1 MGGAKVVVYG
11 LSTEGYAIASQMA
24 IKGADVYIID
34 ESTPSAI
41 SLKAEIA
48 KTYPNV
54 SSLKEDE
61 PLLAMEPIDVAI
73 SKAQY
78 LFFLLAMEPIDVAI
92 SKAQYLFFTPRIRK
106 TGQDIKTEIHSKFKD
121 AVTSMKKNSSVIFTL
136 PTGFGGNNE
145 NISLLEHVTGLETG
159 KHISYFYYPLEDLK
173 EPPKIIGSFN
183 GKEDSTLAELLTVGK
198 KEKKFVAISSSEHFH
213 AIDVLSRFSS
223 LCSVLEVCKYAQDD
237 ITKND
242 LSSDDFQEIF
252 LDNMVS
258 GLFDLKSLGS
268 SFEGAN
274 SLMYLI
280 NGSVKGIDGYIKRL
294 IDEIRSTLKKN
305 DLKASR
311 TKIALSWT
319 LDQHA
324 MRGDKIEMLQNLT
337 SRLRDYIGDVE
348 AYEDPNF
355 DLFHS
360 DKTTI
365 VVACSK
371 SDFDNIEKTKQDS
384 DLIIVK
390 ANPLCETINNSIN

>member
-61 PLLAMEPIDVAI
+61 PLL
-73 SKAQY
+73 S
-78 LFFLLAMEPIDVAI
+78 MEPIDVAI

-121 AVTSMKKNSSVIFTL
+121 AITSLKKNSSVIFTL

-145 NISLLEHVTGLETG
+145 NISLLEHVTGFEIG
-159 KHISYFYYPLEDLK
+159 KHVSYYYYPLEDLR
-173 EPPKIIGSFN
+173 EEPKIIGSFN
-183 GKEDSTLAELLTVGK
+183 GKEDSTLSELLSINK
-198 KEKKFVAISSSEHFH
+198 KKKNFVAISSSEHFH

-223 LCSVLEVCKYAQDD
+223 LCSILEVCKYAQDE

-242 LSSDDFQEIF
+242 LSSDDFQQIF

-274 SLMYLI
+274 TLMYLI

-294 IDEIRSTLKKN
+294 IDEIRLTLKKN

-311 TKIALSWT
+311 TKIALYWT

-348 AYEDPNF
+348 SYEDLNF
-355 DLFHS
+355 DLFHN

-371 SDFDNIEKTKQDS
+371 LDFDNIKKNKQDS

-390 ANPLCETINNSIN
+390 ANPLCETIQNSIN

>member
-1 MGGAKVVVYG
+1 MGGTKVVVYG

-61 PLLAMEPIDVAI
+61 PLL
-73 SKAQY
+73 S
-78 LFFLLAMEPIDVAI
+78 MEPIDVAI

-121 AVTSMKKNSSVIFTL
+121 AVTSLKKNSSVIFTL

-145 NISLLEHVTGLETG
+145 NISLLEHVTGLQIG
-159 KHISYFYYPLEDLK
+159 KHISYYYYPLEDLK
-173 EPPKIIGSFN
+173 EEPKIIGSFN
-183 GKEDSTLAELLTVGK
+183 GKEDSILSELLTVSK

-213 AIDVLSRFSS
+213 AIEVLSRFSS
-223 LCSVLEVCKYAQDD
+223 LCSVLEVCKYAQDEV
-237 ITKND
+237 TKKD
-242 LSSDDFQEIF
+242 LSSDDFQKTF
-252 LDNMVS
+252 LDNMTS

-280 NGSVKGIDGYIKRL
+280 NGSVKGIDSYIKRL
-294 IDEIRSTLKKN
+294 IDEIRLTLKKN

-319 LDQHA
+319 LDQYA

-348 AYEDPNF
+348 AYEDLNF

-360 DKTTI
+360 NKTTI

-371 SDFDNIEKTKQDS
+371 SDFDNIEKNKQDS
-384 DLIIVK
+384 DLIMVK
-390 ANPLCETINNSIN
+390 ANPLCEITQNSIN

>member
-1 MGGAKVVVYG
+1 MSGSKVVVYG

-24 IKGADVYIID
+24 MKGADVYIVD
-34 ESTPSAI
+34 ESNPSAI

-48 KTYPNV
+48 KIYPNV
-54 SSLKEDE
+54 TSLMEDE
-61 PLLAMEPIDVAI
+61 P
-73 SKAQY
+73 
-78 LFFLLAMEPIDVAI
+78 LLAMEPIDVAI

-121 AVTSMKKNSSVIFTL
+121 ATNSLKKNSSIIYTL

-145 NISLLEHVTGLETG
+145 NISLLEHITGLEIG
-159 KHISYFYYPLEDLK
+159 KQISYFYYPLEDLDNQ
-173 EPPKIIGSFN
+173 PKIIGSLN
-183 GKEDSTLAELLTVGK
+183 GKADPKLAELLSTGK

-213 AIDVLSRFSS
+213 AINVLSRFSS
-223 LCSVLEVCKYAQDD
+223 LCSILEVCKYAQDD
-237 ITKND
+237 ITRKD

-252 LDNMVS
+252 LDDMVT
-258 GLFDLKSLGS
+258 GLHDLKSLGS

-274 SLMYLI
+274 TLMYLI

-311 TKIALSWT
+311 TKIAISWT

-348 AYEDPNF
+348 AYEDPHL

-371 SDFDNIEKTKQDS
+371 LDFENIDKNKKDS
-384 DLIIVK
+384 NLIIVK
-390 ANPLCETINNSIN
+390 ANPICETIQ

>member
-1 MGGAKVVVYG
+1 MYMVKTRVVVYG
-11 LSTEGYAIASQMA
+11 LSTEGYAVASQMA

-73 SKAQY
+73 SKAH
-78 LFFLLAMEPIDVAI
+78 
-92 SKAQYLFFTPRIRK
+92 YLFFTPRIRK
-106 TGQDIKTEIHSKFKD
+106 TGQDIKTEINSKFKD
-121 AVTSMKKNSSVIFTL
+121 AVTPLKKNSSVVYAL

-145 NISLLEHVTGLETG
+145 NISLLEHMTGLEVG
-159 KHISYFYYPLEDLK
+159 KQISYFYYPLADAARE
-173 EPPKIIGSFN
+173 PKIIGSFN
-183 GKEDSTLAELLTVGK
+183 GKEDRRLSELLTRK
-198 KEKKFVAISSSEHFH
+198 KEKKFTAIPSSEHFH
-213 AIDVLSRFSS
+213 AINTLSNFAS
-223 LCSVLEVCKYAQDD
+223 LCSVLEVCKFARDE
-237 ITKND
+237 ITKDD
-242 LSSDDFQEIF
+242 LSSDGLQDIF
-252 LDNMVS
+252 LDSMVS

-274 SLMYLI
+274 HLMYLI
-280 NGSVKGIDGYIKRL
+280 NGSIKGIDGYIKRL

-305 DLKASR
+305 ELKASR
-311 TKIALSWT
+311 TKIAISWT
-319 LDQHA
+319 FDQHE
-324 MRGDKIEMLQNLT
+324 MRSDKTEMLQSL
-337 SRLRDYIGDVE
+337 SLRLRDYIGDVE
-348 AYEDPNF
+348 SFGDPNF

-371 SDFDNIEKTKQDS
+371 LDYEKITKSERYS

-390 ANPLCETINNSIN
+390 ANPLCETVQ

>member
-1 MGGAKVVVYG
+1 
-11 LSTEGYAIASQMA
+11 MA

-78 LFFLLAMEPIDVAI
+78 LFF
-92 SKAQYLFFTPRIRK
+92 TPRIRK

-121 AVTSMKKNSSVIFTL
+121 ATISLKKNSSVIFTL

-145 NISLLEHVTGLETG
+145 NISLLEHVTGFQAG
-159 KHISYFYYPLEDLK
+159 KNISYFYYPLEDLNQR
-173 EPPKIIGSFN
+173 PKIIGSFN
-183 GKEDSTLAELLTVGK
+183 GKEDPVLFDLLDTNK
-198 KEKKFVAISSSEHFH
+198 KETKFVAISSSEHFH
-213 AIDVLSRFSS
+213 AIDILSRFSS
-223 LCSVLEVCKYAQDD
+223 LCSVLEVCKYAKDE

-242 LSSDDFQEIF
+242 LSSSNFQEIF

-268 SFEGAN
+268 SFEGSN

-280 NGSVKGIDGYIKRL
+280 NGSVKGIDGYMKKL
-294 IDEIRSTLKKN
+294 IDEIRITLKKN

-319 LDQHA
+319 LDQHV

-371 SDFDNIEKTKQDS
+371 SDFDNIKKSKQDS
-384 DLIIVK
+384 NLIIVK
-390 ANPLCETINNSIN
+390 ANPLCETIQ

>member
-1 MGGAKVVVYG
+1 MAGPKVVVYG

-78 LFFLLAMEPIDVAI
+78 LFF
-92 SKAQYLFFTPRIRK
+92 TPRIRK

-121 AVTSMKKNSSVIFTL
+121 AVTSLKKNSSVIFTL
-136 PTGFGGNNE
+136 ATGFGGNNE
-145 NISLLEHVTGLETG
+145 NISLLEHVTGFQAG
-159 KHISYFYYPLEDLK
+159 KNISYFYYPLEDLNK
-173 EPPKIIGSFN
+173 QPKIIGSFN
-183 GKEDSTLAELLTVGK
+183 GKEDSVLSDLLTTEKTK
-198 KEKKFVAISSSEHFH
+198 KFFVAISSSEHFH
-213 AIDVLSRFSS
+213 AIDILSRFSS
-223 LCSVLEVCKYAQDD
+223 LCSILEVCKYAHDEV
-237 ITKND
+237 TKND
-242 LSSDDFQEIF
+242 LSSNDFQEIF
-252 LDNMVS
+252 LDNMIN
-258 GLFDLKSLGS
+258 GLFDLKALGS
-268 SFEGAN
+268 SFEGSN

-294 IDEIRSTLKKN
+294 IDEIRGTLKKN

-337 SRLRDYIGDVE
+337 SKLRDYIGDVE
-348 AYEDPNF
+348 AYEDPDFN
-355 DLFHS
+355 LFHS

-365 VVACSK
+365 IVACSQ
-371 SDFDNIEKTKQDS
+371 SDFNNIDKNKKDS
-384 DLIIVK
+384 NVIVVK
-390 ANPLCETINNSIN
+390 ANPICETLQS

>member
-1 MGGAKVVVYG
+1 MGGVKVVVYG
-11 LSTEGYAIASQMA
+11 LSTEGYTIASQMA

-78 LFFLLAMEPIDVAI
+78 LFF
-92 SKAQYLFFTPRIRK
+92 TPRIRK
-106 TGQDIKTEIHSKFKD
+106 TGQDVKTEIHSKFKD
-121 AVTSMKKNSSVIFTL
+121 AVTSLKKNSSVIFTL

-145 NISLLEHVTGLETG
+145 NISLLEHVTGLEVG
-159 KHISYFYYPLEDLK
+159 KQISYFYYPLEN
-173 EPPKIIGSFN
+173 PNQQPKIIGAFN
-183 GKEDSTLAELLTVGK
+183 GKEDPVLSDLLSVDK
-198 KEKKFVAISSSEHFH
+198 KEKRFVAISSSEHFH
-213 AIDVLSRFSS
+213 AIDTLSRFSS
-223 LCSVLEVCKYAQDD
+223 LCSVLEVCKYAHDE

-252 LDNMVS
+252 LDNMVG
-258 GLFDLKSLGS
+258 GLLDLKSLGS

-274 SLMYLI
+274 TLMYLI
-280 NGSVKGIDGYIKRL
+280 NGSVKGIDGYVKRL

-319 LDQHA
+319 LDQHV

-371 SDFDNIEKTKQDS
+371 SDFENIEKSKHDS
-384 DLIIVK
+384 NMIIVK
-390 ANPLCETINNSIN
+390 ANPLCETIQ

>member
-1 MGGAKVVVYG
+1 MAGPKVVVYG
-11 LSTEGYAIASQMA
+11 LSTEGYALASQMA
-24 IKGADVYIID
+24 IKGADVFIID

-78 LFFLLAMEPIDVAI
+78 LFF
-92 SKAQYLFFTPRIRK
+92 TPRIRK

-121 AVTSMKKNSSVIFTL
+121 AVTSLKKNSSVIFTL

-145 NISLLEHVTGLETG
+145 NISLLEHVTGFQTG
-159 KHISYFYYPLEDLK
+159 KNISYFYYPLEDLNQT
-173 EPPKIIGSFN
+173 PKIIGSFN
-183 GKEDSTLAELLTVGK
+183 GKEDSILSDLLTDNK
-198 KEKKFVAISSSEHFH
+198 QKKKFVAISSSEHFH
-213 AIDVLSRFSS
+213 SIDILSRFSS
-223 LCSVLEVCKYAQDD
+223 LCSVLEVCKYAKDE

-242 LSSDDFQEIF
+242 LSSNDFQEIF
-252 LDNMVS
+252 LDNMIN

-268 SFEGAN
+268 SFEGSN

-280 NGSVKGIDGYIKRL
+280 NGSVKCIDGYIKRL
-294 IDEIRSTLKKN
+294 IDEIRLTLKKN

-319 LDQHA
+319 LDQHI
-324 MRGDKIEMLQNLT
+324 MRGDKIEMLENLT

-348 AYEDPNF
+348 AYEDPDFN
-355 DLFHS
+355 LFHS

-365 VVACSK
+365 IVSCSK
-371 SDFDNIEKTKQDS
+371 LDFDNLTKIKQDTN
-384 DLIIVK
+384 LIIVK
-390 ANPLCETINNSIN
+390 ATPLCETLQ

>member
-1 MGGAKVVVYG
+1 MGGIKVVVYG

-73 SKAQY
+73 SKA
-78 LFFLLAMEPIDVAI
+78 
-92 SKAQYLFFTPRIRK
+92 KYLFFTPRIRK
-106 TGQDIKTEIHSKFKD
+106 TGQDVKTEIHSKFKD
-121 AVTSMKKNSSVIFTL
+121 AVTSLKKNSSVIFTL

-145 NISLLEHVTGLETG
+145 NISLLEHVTGFEVG
-159 KHISYFYYPLEDLK
+159 KQISYFYFPLEDLK
-173 EPPKIIGSFN
+173 QQPKTIGSFN
-183 GKEDSTLAELLTVGK
+183 GKEDSTLSDLLTVDK
-198 KEKKFVAISSSEHFH
+198 NKKKFVALSSAEHFH
-213 AIDVLSRFSS
+213 AIDTLSRFSS
-223 LCSVLEVCKYAQDD
+223 LCSVLEVCKYAQDE

-252 LDNMVS
+252 LDDMVG
-258 GLFDLKSLGS
+258 GLLDLKSLGS

-274 SLMYLI
+274 TLMYLI
-280 NGSVKGIDGYIKRL
+280 NGSVKGIDGYVKRL

-319 LDQHA
+319 LDQHV

-337 SRLRDYIGDVE
+337 TRLRDYIGDVE

-371 SDFDNIEKTKQDS
+371 SDFENIKKSKEDS
-384 DLIIVK
+384 NLIIVK
-390 ANPLCETINNSIN
+390 ANPLCETIQ